1 MKSLLPLLLALPL
14 LMTGCTVAPIST
26 SPPPTP
32 TAVLSPVLPTAT
44 TLLPTPTP
52 PPPTA
57 TPTPA
62 LPHSTLFDLSWD
74 DRSLFQT
81 GLIPDEQAAL
91 KLRPDAS
98 MYHIS
103 ITLADDLTSLHGR
116 EEVHYTNTED
126 VPLPELDLR
135 LFPNVGGGRSRV
147 TQLLVNGEPVT
158 PRYTLQDSV
167 MIVPMQPPLLP
178 GESVVLAMSFYV
190 EIPTEPGG
198 NYGTFALLDNILAL
212 AHFYPMIAVYDDE
225 GWNVEIA
232 PEMGD
237 VVYADTSYY
246 LVRVTAPA
254 SQTLVASGV
263 AVEKEKIG
271 DQQVV
276 TFAAGPMRDFYL
288 VSSDRYEVQSEQ
300 VGNTMVNAYA
310 PGEYASEN
318 TLALRYATQA
328 LGVYTSRFGDY
339 PFTELD
345 VVGTPTLA
353 GGVEYPGIV
362 AISLSLYD
370 PAKSFFEAAT
380 AHEVAHQWW
389 YSVVGNDQIDEPWL
403 DESLTQYATL
413 QYWKDVYGQAAYLA
427 AHRVMKGRW
436 DQIDDA
442 DIPIGLPVAAYD
454 LASYSGIIYGR
465 GPLFFETLAQ
475 TMGED
480 TFDAFLRDYYQTFK
494 WDIATTVEFEALAEQ
509 DCQCD
514 LSTLFQ
520 TWVFPAQ
527 GQP

>member
-1 MKSLLPLLLALPL
+1 MKSLPPLLLALPL
-14 LMTGCTVAPIST
+14 LMTGCTAAPIST

-32 TAVLSPVLPTAT
+32 SAVLSTALPTAT

-57 TPTPA
+57 TPTPE
-62 LPHSTLFDLSWD
+62 LPHSTLFELSWD

-98 MYHIS
+98 MYHIN

-116 EEVHYTNTED
+116 EEIHYTNTED
-126 VPLPELDLR
+126 IPLPELDLR
-135 LFPNVGGGRSRV
+135 LFPNVGGDHSRV

-158 PRYTLQDSV
+158 AHYTLQDSV
-167 MIVPMQPPLLP
+167 MIVPMQPPLPP
-178 GESVVLAMSFYV
+178 GESVVLAMNFSV

-232 PEMGD
+232 PEIGD

-263 AVEKEKIG
+263 AVEKEKSG

-288 VSSDRYEVQSEQ
+288 VSSDRYEVQSKQ
-300 VGNTMVNAYA
+300 IGNTMINAYA
-310 PGEYASEN
+310 PGEDASEN

-328 LGVYTSRFGDY
+328 LAVYTSRFGDY

-362 AISLSLYD
+362 VIALSLYD
-370 PAKSFFEAAT
+370 PGKRFFEAAT

-413 QYWKDVYGQAAYLA
+413 QYWKDVYGQATYLA
-427 AHRVMKGRW
+427 ARRIMKGRW
-436 DQIDDA
+436 DQIADA

-465 GPLFFETLAQ
+465 GALFFETLAQ

-494 WDIATTVEFEALAEQ
+494 WDIVTTVEFETLAEQ

-520 TWVFPAQ
+520 TWVFPIQ